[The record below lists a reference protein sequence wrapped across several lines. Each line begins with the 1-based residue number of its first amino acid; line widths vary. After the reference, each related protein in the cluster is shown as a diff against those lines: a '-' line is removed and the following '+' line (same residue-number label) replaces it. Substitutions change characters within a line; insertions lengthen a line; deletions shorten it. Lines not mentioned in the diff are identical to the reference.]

1 MSQVLNAMRV
11 ALPRFMGASAS
22 KKQKQNSDSQVTLSS
37 HNWGNYSASQSNSQQ
52 QEDPL
57 DFDLLAQY
65 LLDDG
70 TANGGPDFGIDI
82 PFFATA
88 TNNHR
93 VNPHDGSFSDPL
105 SSVPVQQPMNAAPTS
120 SPYEISSQSQAHR
133 ITTTNAPLTQ
143 QRVAP
148 PTLLV
153 SNVFSAPVTS
163 PHSIPLNSA
172 PQSIAPAGP
181 VPSPVPPVLT
191 HQHKRPR
198 LQTTPSI
205 NNSSAPPVG
214 MLLAS
219 KGTNFSPSFPQ
230 KGGRPKSQAQ
240 IDRRRERNRILA
252 RRTRLRKKF
261 FFESLQKDV
270 MDLQQENMILKE
282 IVRSRINPNDSKA
295 IIDSCKA
302 NEQLPSCVLEQCGD
316 MSNLDRQDFN
326 LMQSIQ
332 KSQQCFV
339 ITDPSLQDNPIV
351 YASQD
356 FLSLTGYSRDE
367 VLGRNC
373 RFLQGPE
380 TSQTKVKQIRQAVTT
395 GADVTV
401 TFVNYTADGTPFW
414 NKLFIAALRDAQ
426 NNIVNFIGVSVK
438 VAGPEAGDPEEE
450 KTLPIESTSE
460 EGFAYTENGNTI
472 SNSQTDQSDAMELP
486 AISEAHQ

>member
-1 MSQVLNAMRV
+1 MNMVPV
-11 ALPRFMGASAS
+11 ALPRFMGATAA
-22 KKQKQNSDSQVTLSS
+22 KKQKQANDPQVALSS
-37 HNWGNYSASQSNSQQ
+37 HNWGSYSTAQSNNPPQD
-52 QEDPL
+52 DPL

-70 TANGGPDFGIDI
+70 TATGTSDWEADI
-82 PFFATA
+82 PIFATA
-88 TNNHR
+88 TSAQT
-93 VNPHDGSFSDPL
+93 VNANDGSYIHPAIVHQPPL
-105 SSVPVQQPMNAAPTS
+105 PSAPAPSPYAPLLQTTVTPAPAAPAPAPLMQANYAA
-120 SPYEISSQSQAHR
+120 SPV
-133 ITTTNAPLTQ
+133 TTTTTVPLH
-143 QRVAP
+143 
-148 PTLLV
+148 
-153 SNVFSAPVTS
+153 PV
-163 PHSIPLNSA
+163 

-181 VPSPVPPVLT
+181 IPSPAPPVLT
-191 HQHKRPR
+191 SHKRQRTAYAALSKSGP
-198 LQTTPSI
+198 PSF
-205 NNSSAPPVG
+205 
-214 MLLAS
+214 
-219 KGTNFSPSFPQ
+219 TPSFPQ

-270 MDLQQENMILKE
+270 MDLQQENMVLKE
-282 IVRSRINPNDSKA
+282 IVRSRINPTDSKA
-295 IIDSCKA
+295 ILDSCKA

-316 MSNLDRQDFN
+316 MSNLDKQDFN

-332 KSQQCFV
+332 KSQQCFI

-373 RFLQGPE
+373 RFLQGAE
-380 TSQTKVKQIRQAVTT
+380 TSPQKVKQIREAVTS
-395 GADVTV
+395 GSDVTV

-438 VAGPEAGDPEEE
+438 VAGPEEGDPEDGKRLPMDSPPPEE
-450 KTLPIESTSE
+450 AANSVPEYEHNDDIILNGTTTNSPTSATMPVQ
-460 EGFAYTENGNTI
+460 G
-472 SNSQTDQSDAMELP
+472 
-486 AISEAHQ
+486 HQ

>member
-1 MSQVLNAMRV
+1 MMPV

-22 KKQKQNSDSQVTLSS
+22 KKQQQVNDPQVALSS
-37 HNWGNYSASQSNSQQ
+37 HNWGSFSAGHSNPQPQ
-52 QEDPL
+52 DDPL

-70 TANGGPDFGIDI
+70 TAAGGTSDWGTDVPI
-82 PFFATA
+82 FATA
-88 TNNHR
+88 TNDQTLNA
-93 VNPHDGSFSDPL
+93 HDGSYNPL
-105 SSVPVQQPMNAAPTS
+105 TVQQSMQSAPAPYVHPSPPQQAVTASAPSPAAPPAT
-120 SPYEISSQSQAHR
+120 
-133 ITTTNAPLTQ
+133 PLIPNNY
-143 QRVAP
+143 A
-148 PTLLV
+148 
-153 SNVFSAPVTS
+153 APVTTATV
-163 PHSIPLNSA
+163 PLHPA

-181 VPSPVPPVLT
+181 IPSPVPPVLT
-191 HQHKRPR
+191 HQHKRQR
-198 LQTTPSI
+198 LT
-205 NNSSAPPVG
+205 SAYS
-214 MLLAS
+214 ATS
-219 KGTNFSPSFPQ
+219 KGGPPSFTPSFPH

-282 IVRSRINPNDSKA
+282 IVRSRINPTDSKA
-295 IIDSCKA
+295 ILDSCKA

-316 MSNLDRQDFN
+316 MSNLDKQDFN

-356 FLSLTGYSRDE
+356 FLTLTGYSRDE

-380 TSQTKVKQIRQAVTT
+380 TSPEKIKQIREALTS
-395 GADVTV
+395 GSDVTV
-401 TFVNYTADGTPFW
+401 TFINYTADGTPFW

-438 VAGPEAGDPEEE
+438 VACPEEGD
-450 KTLPIESTSE
+450 SE
-460 EGFAYTENGNTI
+460 EGIRLPNDSTPEAEEGNSLEEYANNIMFDGT
-472 SNSQTDQSDAMELP
+472 TDQSETVAMPSTKLE
-486 AISEAHQ
+486 HQ